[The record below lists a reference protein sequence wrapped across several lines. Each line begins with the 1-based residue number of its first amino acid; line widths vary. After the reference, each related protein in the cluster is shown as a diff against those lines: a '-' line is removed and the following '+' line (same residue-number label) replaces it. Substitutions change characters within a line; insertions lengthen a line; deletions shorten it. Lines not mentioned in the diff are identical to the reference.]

1 MGEVQRMKNRRF
13 LWGRSG
19 REVAGLGGLIF
30 LTAILAGCG
39 TPTVSKPDKLE
50 TSTLA
55 ELAKPATVLVMT
67 KYSGSVTVPE
77 VYIPSDRIGRLQSVL
92 SQRVATG
99 AIPNNERAI
108 VEAAVVEVAS
118 NWRQYLSGSGGSRNV
133 PVQITGVG
141 SGFFVTPDGYIVTNA
156 HVVSEDEKVLKMQ
169 IAQQALGQLL
179 EQDLKELQEEV
190 GSVSEET
197 KKQLQAAVID
207 FYSNNMSIGDI
218 KRDVATLYGVGVPGV
233 MVQPK
238 PSPVEVIESGLG
250 SPIPG
255 KDVAILKAQG
265 DNYPTLPLG
274 DDKALK
280 TGEQIFPLG
289 YPADATF
296 FQAFDPSSVTESS
309 LTSGLVS
316 AQKTMEGGWTAIQ
329 TDAAIRGGNSGG
341 PALNSKGE
349 VIGLSTFGLRD
360 QQTGASAQGANF
372 LVPTSIVKEFLDRT
386 NVKPTTGPVTEKWT
400 EAVLLMEQKYYKAAQ
415 EKLNEV
421 NALRPGMPWV
431 QNAIS
436 TVTKEMMA
444 GNDKTPSM
452 VMPLAIGGGVAL
464 VIIIGAVAMM
474 SKRKKVVG

>member
-1 MGEVQRMKNRRF
+1 MG
-13 LWGRSG
+13 
-19 REVAGLGGLIF
+19 VA
-30 LTAILAGCG
+30 AIAVGIAIGGCG
-39 TPTVSKPDKLE
+39 APSVSKPDKLE

-77 VYIPSDRIGRLQSVL
+77 VYIPNSKIAELQGFL
-92 SQRVATG
+92 QRGVASGT
-99 AIPNNERAI
+99 IPNNERAI
-108 VEAAVVEVAS
+108 VESAVIEMAT
-118 NWRQYLSGSGGSRNV
+118 NWRQYISSAGSSRTVSVN
-133 PVQITGVG
+133 ITGVG

-156 HVVSEDEKVLKMQ
+156 HVVSEDEKVLKQQ
-169 IAQQALGQLL
+169 IAEQALGQLL
-179 EQDLKELQEEV
+179 VEDLADLQKEV
-190 GSVSEET
+190 GTVTEDT
-197 KKQLQAAVID
+197 KKKLQAAVID

-218 KRDVATLYGVGVPGV
+218 KRDVSTLYGVGVPGV
-233 MVQPK
+233 MTQPK
-238 PSPVEVIESGLG
+238 PSPVEVLEGGLG
-250 SPIPG
+250 TPIPG

-265 DNYPTLPLG
+265 ENFPTLKLG

-280 TGEQIFPLG
+280 TGEQIYPLG

-341 PALNSKGE
+341 PAMNSKGE

-360 QQTGASAQGANF
+360 QETGASAQGANF
-372 LVPTSIVKEFLDRT
+372 LVPASIVNEFLNRV
-386 NVKPTTGPVTEKWT
+386 NVKPSSGPVTEKWT
-400 EAVLLMEQKYYKAAQ
+400 EAVLLMEQGYYKAAQ

-436 TVTKEMMA
+436 TATKEIMA
-444 GNDKTPSM
+444 GKDKSPSAI
-452 VMPLAIGGGVAL
+452 MPIAIGGGVVVLLL
-464 VIIIGAVAMM
+464 VIGVVAM
-474 SKRKKVVG
+474 SKKKKAIA